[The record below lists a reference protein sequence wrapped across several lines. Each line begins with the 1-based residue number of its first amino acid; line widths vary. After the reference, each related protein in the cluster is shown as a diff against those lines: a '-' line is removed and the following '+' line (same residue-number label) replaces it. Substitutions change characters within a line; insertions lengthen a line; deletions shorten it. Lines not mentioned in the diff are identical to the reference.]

1 MFCSEVFP
9 EVAAAMPELVLSTG
23 LLLVDI
29 SWSDSLNN
37 PKLCSDDK
45 VELDEA
51 DMVAGVSGSLLIVFG
66 SMLSASV
73 SGLGL
78 PALVLFN
85 VEYEFANVFEEEL
98 PVNEVSPV
106 AVVSAPNLMLLASEL
121 IAVEL
126 FI

>member
-1 MFCSEVFP
+1 
-9 EVAAAMPELVLSTG
+9 
-23 LLLVDI
+23 
-29 SWSDSLNN
+29 
-37 PKLCSDDK
+37 
-45 VELDEA
+45 
-51 DMVAGVSGSLLIVFG
+51 
-66 SMLSASV
+66 MLSVSV

-85 VEYEFANVFEEEL
+85 VEFEFANVFEEEL